1 MCSKY
6 IIYIELSGIS
16 FSSLCIRSLL
26 NNAPNYLRR
35 WVLYPKEILE
45 HFVHI
50 ARRWWRGFVVGIA
63 QQAKVRRQ
71 QLKMR
76 GWRLCQHLRKI
87 DCCRILYNLMPA
99 TPQYCKIRTK
109 LKLFFIEKDNKIKN
123 YCHIRGCNGW
133 WFEKAKI
140 SKNVNSSP
148 FFGPKHIGS
157 TEINSESTVY
167 WYDGASS
174 NLNIWHIWLYFW
186 LNSH

>member
-1 MCSKY
+1 M
-6 IIYIELSGIS
+6 
-16 FSSLCIRSLL
+16 
-26 NNAPNYLRR
+26 
-35 WVLYPKEILE
+35 LYPKEILE

-109 LKLFFIEKDNKIKN
+109 LKLFFYRKGYNKIKN
-123 YCHIRGCNGW
+123 YCHIRGCNG
-133 WFEKAKI
+133 
-140 SKNVNSSP
+140 
-148 FFGPKHIGS
+148 
-157 TEINSESTVY
+157 
-167 WYDGASS
+167 
-174 NLNIWHIWLYFW
+174 
-186 LNSH
+186 